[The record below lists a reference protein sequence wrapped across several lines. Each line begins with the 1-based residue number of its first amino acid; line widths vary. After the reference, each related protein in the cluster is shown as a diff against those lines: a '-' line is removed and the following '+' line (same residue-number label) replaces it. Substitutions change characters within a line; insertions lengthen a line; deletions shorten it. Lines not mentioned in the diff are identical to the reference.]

1 MRLRIALLAPALA
14 AVLGAG
20 AAQAQAPA
28 YHLAGKPKLYV
39 TTGFPARV
47 YVTFRTREHLHEP
60 RIVVA
65 AVAGHH
71 GRTYASRSRGVANC
85 YRSAVITRSS
95 PGLTPHHIYR
105 VDFLSRPSAHSHTET
120 RVTTFHLGA
129 RSFTAARHSPAP
141 SC

>member
-1 MRLRIALLAPALA
+1 MRLRVALLAPVLA
-14 AVLGAG
+14 AVLGSG

-28 YHLAGKPKLYV
+28 FHLAGKPKLFV
-39 TTGFPARV
+39 ATGFPERV

-65 AVAGHH
+65 AVAGRH
-71 GRTYASRSRGVANC
+71 GRTYASRSAGVANC
-85 YRSAVITRSS
+85 YRSTIITRSS

-105 VDFLSRPSAHSHTET
+105 VEFLSRPSAHSHTET
-120 RVTTFHLGA
+120 RVATFQLGA
-129 RSFTAARHSPAP
+129 RSFTAGRSRSP